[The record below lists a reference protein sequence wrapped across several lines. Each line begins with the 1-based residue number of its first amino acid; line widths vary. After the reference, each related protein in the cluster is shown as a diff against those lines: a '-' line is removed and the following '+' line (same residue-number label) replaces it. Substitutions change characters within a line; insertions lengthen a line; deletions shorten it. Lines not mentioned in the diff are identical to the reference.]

1 MNATFTTDR
10 AFGPVRT
17 FAKQAGAQSWASVKR
32 LAVRSQRA
40 VDAFERRRLDPLLD
54 RALALWGDR
63 RAEQQ
68 QQVGVRS
75 LFTALTVEDRQ
86 LNRGFYLCAGSF
98 GIAVVGRLF
107 YPPLQLLSL
116 PGLLYGAWQLY
127 RQAYITLVNERRLD
141 VNVLMA
147 LVNTAY
153 IGGGYWV
160 LGNFTNTSYFFST
173 RLIKAVKARLQAD
186 LISALSNHPRL
197 VWTLVGGH
205 EVQRPLDELQAGDLV
220 IVHAGEVLPVD
231 GIICAGIAT
240 LDEHMLTGEA
250 RPVEKSVGDRVFTAT
265 LLLGGKLQITIEQAG
280 TETMVARIGAVLA
293 QTVDF
298 RSTRQLQVQQL
309 TDRLVAPVLGLAA
322 ITWPF
327 LGVSAAA
334 AVVTQHPYRQLNVF
348 GSLGI
353 LNAFVM
359 AAEQG
364 LLIKDGRTLEL
375 LQQVDTLVFDKTGTL
390 TQAEP
395 QVMATHCVEGV
406 EEAQLLAFAAAAE
419 QHQSHPIARAILAKA
434 RERGVTTPWIDEA
447 TLKVGL
453 GLAVTIAG
461 QTILV
466 GSTRFMG
473 LHAIPIPAQ
482 FATLQEKSQ
491 QLGHLLVWVARAGVM
506 IGAIELEIAL
516 RPEATAVVAAL
527 RQRAHIRTI
536 MIVSGDHAIPTEQAA
551 LAIGA
556 DGWYAETLP
565 TGKAELLA
573 RLQAAGRK
581 VCFIGDGINDAIA
594 LKQAHVSVSM
604 RGATSAALDTAHVV
618 LMDGS
623 LTQLPSLFELAER
636 AERNQRTM
644 MVPVLGTSVLG
655 LIGIYSWGW
664 GLTAATILDQL
675 SAIGGATV
683 IMRQRLLPD

>member
-1 MNATFTTDR
+1 MNATVVTDNTLGQVSTLAR
-10 AFGPVRT
+10 
-17 FAKQAGAQSWASVKR
+17 KAGAQSWASVKR
-32 LAVRSQRA
+32 LAARSQRA
-40 VDAFERRRLDPLLD
+40 LDTFERRRLDPLLD

-63 RAEQQ
+63 RAVQQ
-68 QQVGVRS
+68 QQVGANT
-75 LFTALTVEDRQ
+75 LLNTLTAEDRH

-98 GIAVVGRLF
+98 GIAVVGRLL

-116 PGLLYGAWQLY
+116 PGLLYGTWQLY
-127 RQAYITLVNERRLD
+127 HQAYTTLVDERRLD

-153 IGGGYWV
+153 IGGGYWI

-173 RLIKAVKARLQAD
+173 RLIKAVKERLQED
-186 LISALSNHPRL
+186 LISALINHPRL

-205 EVQRPLDELQAGDLV
+205 EVQRHLDELQAGDLV

-231 GIICAGIAT
+231 GIICEGVAT

-250 RPVEKSVGDRVFTAT
+250 RPVEKSIGDRVFTAT
-265 LLLGGKLQITIEQAG
+265 LLLAGKLHITIEQAG
-280 TETMVARIGAVLA
+280 AETMVARIGTVLA

-298 RSTRQLQVQQL
+298 RSTRQLQVEQL
-309 TDRLVAPVLGLAA
+309 TDRLVAPILGVAA

-327 LGVSAAA
+327 FGFSAAA
-334 AVVTQHPYRQLNVF
+334 AVVSQHPYRELNVF

-353 LNAFVM
+353 LNAFVL
-359 AAEQG
+359 AAGQG
-364 LLIKDGRTLEL
+364 LLIKDGRTFEL

-395 QVMATHCVEGV
+395 QVIAIHCVDGV
-406 EEAQLLAFAAAAE
+406 GDEQLLAFAAAAE

-434 RERGVTTPWIDEA
+434 RAHGVTTPWIDEA

-453 GLAVTIAG
+453 GLVVTIAG

-466 GSTRFMG
+466 GSTRFMD
-473 LHAIPIPAQ
+473 LHAITIPAQ
-482 FATLQEKSQ
+482 FARLQEKSQ
-491 QLGHLLVWVARAGVM
+491 QLGHLLVWVAHAGIM

-516 RPEATAVVAAL
+516 RPEARAVVAAL

-573 RLQAAGRK
+573 RLQAVGRK

-623 LTQLPSLFELAER
+623 LTQLPILFELAER
-636 AERNQRTM
+636 TERNQRTM
-644 MVPVLGTSVLG
+644 MLPVLGTSVLG
-655 LIGIYSWGW
+655 LVGIYSWGW

-675 SAIGGATV
+675 STIGGATL